1 MDELKIEYMKTGDL
15 IPYENN
21 PRNNDDA
28 VDYVA
33 NSIREFGFKVPIIID
48 SKNVIVAGH
57 TRLRASQKLGL
68 ETVPCIRAD
77 DLTEDQI
84 RAFRLADNKASEFAT
99 WDLGKLEIE
108 LEDIEIDMQDFGF
121 DFQEPEED
129 DGYYGDERERTFN
142 ATNFRQFDQERAT
155 GRYDMPVL
163 QAVDHVPQK
172 MIGFNY
178 ALTSNDYDAC
188 IHFFLDDYQF
198 ERVWNQPERY
208 IEILKKFDCCLT
220 PNYSIYRDMPEAV
233 KIWNTYRGRL
243 LGQMMQDNGIVTI
256 PIVYW
261 GERLTWDYC
270 FDGIPEE
277 STIATNNIIDDDDY
291 ARYIWDEGMKE
302 LLRRKRPKRILLYGN
317 DVECDFDFGDTEVL
331 VYVNDVVM
339 RMRGE
344 V

>member
-1 MDELKIEYMKTGDL
+1 MEELRIEYLNIEDL
-15 IPYENN
+15 KPYENN
-21 PRNNDDA
+21 PRNNEEA
-28 VDYVA
+28 VEYVA

-48 SKNVIVAGH
+48 SDNVIVAGH
-57 TRLRASQKLGL
+57 TRLKASELLGL
-68 ETVPCIRAD
+68 EKVPCIRAS
-77 DLTEDQI
+77 DLSEDQV

-108 LEDIEIDMQDFGF
+108 LEDIEFDMQEFGF
-121 DFQEPEED
+121 EFTEPEED
-129 DGYYGDERERTFN
+129 DGYYGDERERNFN
-142 ATNFRQFDQERAT
+142 STNFKAFDQERAV

-163 QAVDHVPQK
+163 QPVDYVPTR
-172 MIGFNY
+172 MLGFNY
-178 ALTSNDYDAC
+178 ALTSKDFGSC

-198 ERVWNQPERY
+198 ERFWNAPEKY
-208 IEILKKFDCCLT
+208 LPILQKFDACLT
-220 PNYSIYRDMPEAV
+220 PNFSIYRDMPEAV

-243 LGQMMQDNGIVTI
+243 LGQMMQDVGITVV

-277 STIATNNIIDDDDY
+277 STLATNNIIDNDEY

-302 LLRRKRPKRILLYGN
+302 LIRRKRPNRILLYGN
-317 DVECDFDFGDTEVL
+317 DVECDFDFGDTEVVVL
-331 VYVNDVVM
+331 KNDVVM

-344 V
+344 A